1 VRTLHFLTEKEIKMT
16 TQSNR
21 ISVYDSVTNNII
33 SKLEQGIAPW
43 IKPWSCQDAGAD
55 RNAISKKEYSGVNR
69 LILGMSGYSSPIW
82 ASFKQWQELGGN
94 VKKGEKGTQ
103 VVFYSQIAKTEIK
116 PNDPH
121 PENSSYHLLKSYYV
135 FNAEQI
141 EGIEFEQPAAPDK
154 VFNPV
159 PALEDRIIKTGANI
173 KHEGGRAFYNRTS
186 DSITLPEKT
195 AFLSEAHYYATAL
208 HELTHWSGAPHR
220 LDRTKGKRFGDTK
233 YAFEELVAEMG
244 AAFLCAD
251 YQIQGELQ
259 HADYIG
265 NWLQCL
271 KNDNKAIF
279 NAAALAQKAADYIN
293 GLDAITGQIA
303 A

>member
-1 VRTLHFLTEKEIKMT
+1 MT
-16 TQSNR
+16 TAQVNR

-33 SKLEQGIAPW
+33 SKLESGIAPW
-43 IKPWSCQDAGAD
+43 IKPWKAGTPGAD
-55 RNAISKKEYSGVNR
+55 KNIVSGKEYQGVNR
-69 LILGMSGYSSPIW
+69 LILGMCGYSSPIW
-82 ASFKQWQELGGN
+82 GSFKQWQEKGGA
-94 VKKGEKGTQ
+94 VKKGEHGTQ
-103 VVFYSQIAKTEIK
+103 IVFYSQVTKKEIK
-116 PNDPH
+116 PNDPN
-121 PENSSYHLLKSYYV
+121 PENGTYAMLKAYYV
-135 FNAEQI
+135 FNIDQV
-141 EGIEFEQPAAPDK
+141 EGIDIEQPAP
-154 VFNPV
+154 VITEFNPV

-173 KHEGGRAFYNRTS
+173 KHEGGRAFYKPST
-186 DSITLPEKT
+186 DSITLP
-195 AFLSEAHYYATAL
+195 ARDLFLSESHYYATVL

-220 LDRTKGKRFGDTK
+220 LDRTKGKRFADTA

-251 YQIQGELQ
+251 YQIAGELQ

-293 GLDAITGQIA
+293 ELDCLTNQA
-303 A
+303 AA

>member
-1 VRTLHFLTEKEIKMT
+1 MT
-16 TQSNR
+16 TPSNR

-33 SKLEQGIAPW
+33 AKLEQGIAPW
-43 IKPWSCQDAGAD
+43 IKPWQAGSTGAD
-55 RNAISKKEYSGVNR
+55 RNAISKKEYQGVNR

-82 ASFKQWQELGGN
+82 ASFKQWQDLGGN
-94 VKKGEKGTQ
+94 VKKGEHGTQ
-103 VVFYSQIAKTEIK
+103 IVFYSQVAKKEIK
-116 PNDPH
+116 ENDPN
-121 PENSSYHLLKSYYV
+121 PENSTYAMLKAYYV
-135 FNAEQI
+135 FNIDQI
-141 EGIEFEQPAAPDK
+141 EGIEYEKPAPQLPD
-154 VFNPV
+154 FNPI
-159 PALEDRIIKTGANI
+159 PALEDRIIKTGAQI
-173 KHEGGRAFYNRTS
+173 SHGGGRAFYRPAT
-186 DSITLPEKT
+186 DSITLPEKNT
-195 AFLSEAHYYATAL
+195 FISEAHYYATAL

-220 LDRTKGKRFGDTK
+220 LDRTKGKRFADTA

-251 YQIQGELQ
+251 YGIQGDLQ

-271 KNDNKAIF
+271 KNDNKAVF

-293 GLDAITGQIA
+293 NLDAISNQNA

>member
-1 VRTLHFLTEKEIKMT
+1 MT
-16 TQSNR
+16 TSSNR
-21 ISVYDSVTNNII
+21 LSVYDSVTNRII
-33 SKLEQGIAPW
+33 EKLEAGIVPW
-43 IKPWSCQDAGAD
+43 VKPWSVANAGAD

-103 VVFYSQIAKTEIK
+103 IVFYSPIQKESINASGETE
-116 PNDPH
+116 
-121 PENSSYHLLKSYYV
+121 SSVYHCLKAYYV
-135 FNAEQI
+135 FNADQI
-141 EGIEFEQPAAPDK
+141 EGVEFEKPAQSDK

-159 PALEDRIIKTGANI
+159 PALDDRIIKTGAQI
-173 KHEGGRAFYNRTS
+173 SHGGGRAFYRPST
-186 DSITLPEKT
+186 DSITLPEKST
-195 AFLSEAHYYATAL
+195 FLSESHYYATAL
-208 HELTHWSGAPHR
+208 HELTHWSGASHR
-220 LDRTKGKRFGDTK
+220 LDRTKGKRFADAA
-233 YAFEELVAEMG
+233 YSFEELVAEMG

-251 YQIQGELQ
+251 YGISGELQ

-265 NWLQCL
+265 HWLKCL
-271 KNDNKAIF
+271 KDDNKAIF

-293 GLDAITGQIA
+293 GLDAITNQSA

>member
-1 VRTLHFLTEKEIKMT
+1 MT
-16 TQSNR
+16 TQVNR

-43 IKPWSCQDAGAD
+43 IKPWKAGSTGAD
-55 RNAISKKEYSGVNR
+55 RNAISKKEYQGVNR

-82 ASFKQWQELGGN
+82 ASFKQWQDLGAT
-94 VKKGEKGTQ
+94 VKKGERGTQ
-103 VVFYSQIAKTEIK
+103 IVFYSQVAKKEIK
-116 PNDPH
+116 ENDPN
-121 PENSSYHLLKSYYV
+121 PENSTYAMLKAYYV
-135 FNAEQI
+135 FNIDQV
-141 EGIEFEQPAAPDK
+141 EGIEYEKPAPQLPD
-154 VFNPV
+154 FNPI
-159 PALEDRIIKTGANI
+159 PALEDRIIKTGAQI
-173 KHEGGRAFYNRTS
+173 SHGGGRAFYRPST
-186 DSITLPEKT
+186 DSITLPEKNT
-195 AFLSEAHYYATAL
+195 FISEAHYYATAL

-220 LDRTKGKRFGDTK
+220 LDRTKGKRFADTA

-251 YQIQGELQ
+251 YGIQGDLQ

-279 NAAALAQKAADYIN
+279 NASALAQKAADYIN
-293 GLDAITGQIA
+293 GLDAVSNQIA

>member
-1 VRTLHFLTEKEIKMT
+1 MT
-16 TQSNR
+16 IQAKQ
-21 ISVYDSVTNNII
+21 SVYDQVTNKII
-33 SKLEQGIAPW
+33 ERLESGIVPW
-43 IKPWSCQDAGAD
+43 IKPGALKVSAD
-55 RNAISKKEYSGVNR
+55 RNAISKKEYSGINR
-69 LILGMSGYSSPIW
+69 LILGMSGYSLPIW
-82 ASFKQWQELGGN
+82 ASFKQWEDLGAT

-103 VVFYSQIAKTEIK
+103 VVFYSKIVKGEIK
-116 PNDPH
+116 ANDTH
-121 PENSSYHLLKSYYV
+121 PDQSTYNLLKTYYV
-135 FNAEQI
+135 FNADQV
-141 EGIEFEQPAAPDK
+141 EGIEFTKPDPVLT

-159 PALEDRIIKTGANI
+159 PALDDRIIKTGANI
-173 KHEGGRAFYNRTS
+173 KHEGGRAFYQPGT
-186 DSITLPEKT
+186 DSITIPDRST
-195 AFLSEAHYYATAL
+195 FLSESHYYATVL

-220 LDRTKGKRFGDTK
+220 LDRTKGKRFADSA

-251 YQIQGELQ
+251 YQIEGELQ

-265 NWLQCL
+265 NWLTCL

-293 GLDAITGQIA
+293 GLDAITNQVA

>member
-1 VRTLHFLTEKEIKMT
+1 MT
-16 TQSNR
+16 TSSNR

-33 SKLEQGIAPW
+33 AKLESGIAPW
-43 IKPWSCQDAGAD
+43 IKPWSVASNNSAD
-55 RNAISKKEYSGVNR
+55 MNAISKKEYQGVNR
-69 LILGMSGYSSPIW
+69 LILGMSGYSSPVW
-82 ASFKQWQELGGN
+82 ASFKQWQDLGGN

-103 VVFYSQIAKTEIK
+103 IVFYSQVTKSEIK
-116 PNDPH
+116 PNDPN
-121 PENSSYHLLKSYYV
+121 PENSTYAMLKAYYV
-135 FNAEQI
+135 FNADQV
-141 EGIEFEQPAAPDK
+141 EGVEFDK
-154 VFNPV
+154 PEPVIAEFNPV
-159 PALEDRIIKTGANI
+159 PALDDRIAKTGAQI
-173 KHEGGRAFYNRTS
+173 SHGGGRAFYRPSS
-186 DSITLPEKT
+186 DSITIPDRST
-195 AFLSEAHYYATAL
+195 FLSESHYYATVL

-220 LDRTKGKRFGDTK
+220 LDRTKGKRFADTA

-251 YQIQGELQ
+251 YGIQGELQ

-265 NWLQCL
+265 NWLTCL

-279 NAAALAQKAADYIN
+279 NASALAQKAADYIN